1 MADLEQK
8 LTNILKDLMD
18 KTDVFIAIVVDKNGL
33 PIHSLDKKT
42 GKPLKDEPEILAAG
56 LSSSMLSLAEKSPE
70 MINIDSGELNQ
81 MLIQSKK
88 SMLIIREAGVTALL
102 LVAVPADSSLGI
114 TLLALKKAAGEI
126 AKLHVGPKEVKKIDA
141 DSLNLPSFN

>member
-1 MADLEQK
+1 MANLEQK
-8 LTNILKDLMD
+8 LTQILKDLMD

-81 MLIQSKK
+81 MLIESKK
-88 SMLIIREAGVTALL
+88 SKLIIREAGETALL

-114 TLLALKKAAGEI
+114 TLLALKKAGSEVS
-126 AKLHVGPKEVKKIDA
+126 KLHVGPKEVKKIDA
-141 DSLNLPSFN
+141 NSLNLPSFG

>member
-1 MADLEQK
+1 MADIDQK
-8 LTNILKDLMD
+8 LTKILKDLME

-70 MINIDSGELNQ
+70 MINIDAGELNQ

-88 SMLIIREAGVTALL
+88 SMLIIRSAGETALL
-102 LVAVPADSSLGI
+102 LVAVPAESSLGI
-114 TLLALKKAAGEI
+114 TLLALKKAASEI
-126 AKLHVGPKEVKKIDA
+126 GKLNVGPKEVKKINA
-141 DSLNLPSFN
+141 DSLKLPSFN